1 MLCCDFLVQLDSVIG
16 LSPNILYSSH
26 VRYSLGQIFVVI
38 KQMFPISQCKWYY
51 IAQDMIAYLDLRESR
66 EETHTLVKLYNIS

>member
-1 MLCCDFLVQLDSVIG
+1 MLCCDPLVQPDSVIG

-38 KQMFPISQCKWYY
+38 KQMFPISQCKWY
-51 IAQDMIAYLDLRESR
+51 IAQDMIAYLGLLRESR
-66 EETHTLVKLYNIS
+66 EETHTLVKRYNIS